1 MTIRLDYLLS
11 IWPLHNNYNLP
22 YRIPTK
28 YTKEYS
34 IFCQNFIKKYPNKF
48 KFCCQRDDISPN
60 LVTLATIFLFKKF
73 TTLAAVAKNISFCVW
88 TERPREHRRLVS
100 SVARQRG
107 ANRRSRRAA
116 EAGFKVL
123 LIKKVTQK
131 GRRRSYFTEAKL

>member
-1 MTIRLDYLLS
+1 MS
-11 IWPLHNNYNLP
+11 QWLP
-22 YRIPTK
+22 
-28 YTKEYS
+28 
-34 IFCQNFIKKYPNKF
+34 
-48 KFCCQRDDISPN
+48 
-60 LVTLATIFLFKKF
+60 IFLFKKF

-131 GRRRSYFTEAKL
+131 GRRRSYFTEAKLLLKSFCLLKKTVIDF